1 MTRVDEFNS
10 FYASTFA
17 GAVQVTYA
25 ICGDRQVAFE
35 STVDAYRRAW
45 RDWSKIRD
53 RHPLSYVRN
62 EAWKITGLSRGTH
75 PLRRRH
81 EEDGDTGLLDAL
93 QDLSVD
99 DRRLIVLMTLGNTD
113 LEEAS
118 REVGQPAEEGIENVT
133 TALAQLEKSLGE
145 SIDAIE
151 RRMHGLAAATDPFDM
166 PPAADVR
173 SAARRGRRRNTVLL
187 VAAAIALIFGGG
199 LVATDGDALATS
211 ADLPRREK
219 IGAERPDVVLDSRQ
233 IDESNLLTAKQ
244 VSTLDPATMWTME
257 GTDDSLKNTTPYA
270 TCPTTRYADKNPLK
284 VFVRTF
290 AGTGGQGSSR
300 VAQSIEVSRSDAIA
314 ARTYQRL
321 VQWYSDCEHPRVQL
335 VAAYTVKRPFGDFQ
349 ILSLRSHRSP
359 ERTFTV
365 GFSHS
370 GTITSTL
377 VHEVDGAEGPSIEA
391 FAQTLNESV
400 AKVCKDSGGECS
412 QQIQVMQTDPP
423 PTTEAPSFLGIV
435 DLPPVADIDSV
446 WASAPFSAQSNPAA
460 TQCDKAKY
468 TGKSVTTAGS
478 RVYVL
483 YQAQGLPQE
492 FGIAET
498 VARFS
503 STKKA
508 KEFVKDVKGRIDA
521 CSDDILSAEVDQ
533 KRPVEVPKA
542 SGTVWRVGFEVA
554 DGKKVFYRT
563 AIVRRGADVA
573 QLTFT
578 PAGKYDISQN
588 EFTAVA
594 RRAATR
600 LTYAT
605 DTPPPAAVQ
614 P

>member
-10 FYASTFA
+10 FYSSTFT
-17 GAVQVTYA
+17 GVTRVTYA
-25 ICGDRQVAFE
+25 LCGDRQVAFE

-53 RHPLSYVRN
+53 RNPLSYVRN
-62 EAWKITGLSRGTH
+62 EAWKITALNRGSH
-75 PLRRRH
+75 PLRRRQ
-81 EEDGDTGLLDAL
+81 EGDSDTELLAAL
-93 QDLSVD
+93 QDLSAD
-99 DRRLIVLMTLGNTD
+99 DRRLIVLMTLGHSD

-133 TALAQLEKSLGE
+133 TALAQLETALGE

-151 RRMHGLAAATDPFDM
+151 RRMHGLASATDSFEV

-187 VAAAIALIFGGG
+187 VLASVALIVGGG
-199 LVATDGDALATS
+199 FVATDGDALATS
-211 ADLPRREK
+211 SDLPRREK
-219 IGAERPDVVLDSRQ
+219 IGAESPDVVLDAHK
-233 IDESNLLTAKQ
+233 IDAGNLLSAGQLEPLSPGT
-244 VSTLDPATMWTME
+244 TWTVE
-257 GTDDSLKNTTPYA
+257 GTDENVANTTPYA
-270 TCPTTRYADKNPLK
+270 TCPVKRFADKDPLK

-290 AGTGGQGSSR
+290 TDSGPGNAR
-300 VAQSIEVSRSDAIA
+300 VAQSIEVSRSDRIA
-314 ARTYQRL
+314 TRAYKRL

-335 VAAYTVKRPFGDFQ
+335 VAAYTVKRPFGDFT

-377 VHEVDGAEGPSIEA
+377 VHEVDGAQGPSIEA

-412 QQIQVMQTDPP
+412 KQIEVVQTDPP
-423 PTTEAPSFLGIV
+423 PTSDAPSFLGIV
-435 DLPPVADIDSV
+435 DLPPVADINSV
-446 WASAPFSAQSNPAA
+446 WASAPFSAQTNPAA
-460 TQCDKAKY
+460 TQCDKATY
-468 TGKSVTTAGS
+468 TSKSIRSASS

-483 YQAQGLPQE
+483 YQAEGLPQE

-498 VARFS
+498 VARFT
-503 STKKA
+503 STRKA
-508 KEFVKDVKGRIDA
+508 KTFVKKVSSRINN
-521 CSDDILSAEVDQ
+521 CRDDILSAKVDQ
-533 KRPVEVPKA
+533 ERKVKVPGA
-542 SGTVWRVGFEVA
+542 SGTAWRVGFEVA
-554 DGKKVFYRT
+554 DGKKVYYRT

-578 PAGKYDISQN
+578 PAGEYDINQS
-588 EFTAVA
+588 EFTAIA

-600 LTYAT
+600 LQYAE
-605 DTPPPAAVQ
+605 
-614 P
+614 